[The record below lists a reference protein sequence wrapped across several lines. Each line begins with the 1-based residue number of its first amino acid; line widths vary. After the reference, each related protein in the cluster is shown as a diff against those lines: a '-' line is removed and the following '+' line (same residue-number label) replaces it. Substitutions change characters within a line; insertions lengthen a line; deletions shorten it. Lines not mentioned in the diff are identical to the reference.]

1 MHFAIRPLVSL
12 LAVTTAAAL
21 AACGGGDEPPTG
33 LDPAISLALSTTSL
47 SVAQGGSGTATIS
60 ITRSGGFAGPVAL
73 AVEGAPDGVTATAEP
88 GSVAGATATLTVAAS
103 AAAAPGNYT
112 LTVRGTGTGVT
123 AQAVQLALVVT
134 ATSAAGFSLAVA
146 PSTLG
151 VAQGATGTAQVTIT
165 RGSGFTGTVDLTV
178 SGAPTGVTATLNPA
192 STTATASTLTVTA
205 AASAAPGAYTLTIT
219 GAASGVASQTATV
232 ALTVTGTVVSARGTI
247 AYVRDHKEIRLIEP
261 DGSNDRLLWAH
272 PRPDVA
278 ENLGIV
284 DLAWRPDGGELA
296 FASQHEA
303 THSLFESDLYAIRPD
318 GSGLRRLT
326 NPPAVAELGN
336 FPKGTVRVTIR
347 NDASNVGDPDAS
359 GFFLVY
365 VVGASDPQTVTVGP
379 GSSATLTFTNVAD
392 LGGMTQPTVAING
405 EYRWFNPGVDVR
417 AGATVDA
424 PTLDILNKVR
434 SLGAMSPFWRQDA
447 SLIGYRALSGCA
459 GLWAIAPTGSPGLGI
474 GSPIAGTNEMLAC
487 QGTWGPTPAL
497 ADQVLHTGP
506 FEDNT
511 VYRVHENGTGRV
523 ELLHSSDWVPGAVWL
538 PDGSGFVYL
547 KAGEFLNSMNLYRFD
562 FATQQTTPITE
573 FTSEFVR
580 SFSIAPDGE
589 HVVFERSDRLFQF
602 AFDPPPQTALWIV
615 GVDGSGARLLVENA
629 ETPAW

>member
-1 MHFAIRPLVSL
+1 MRFAIRPLVAL
-12 LAVTTAAAL
+12 TLAAAL
-21 AACGGGDEPPTG
+21 AACGSDKKGPQEPGG
-33 LDPAISLALSTTSL
+33 AISLALSTSSL

-60 ITRSGGFAGPVAL
+60 IARSGGFAGPVAL
-73 AVEGAPDGVTATAEP
+73 TVEGAPDGVTATAEP
-88 GSVAGATATLTVAAS
+88 SSVVGATATLTVAAS
-103 AAAAPGNYT
+103 AAVAPGNYT
-112 LTVRGTGTGVT
+112 LTVRGSGVGVT
-123 AQAVQLALVVT
+123 AQTAQLALAVT

-146 PSTLG
+146 PPALS
-151 VAQGATGTAQVTIT
+151 VEQGASGTAQLAIT
-165 RGSGFTGTVDLTV
+165 RGGGFSGAVDLTV
-178 SGAPTGVTATLNPA
+178 SGVPAGVTATLNPT
-192 STTATASTLTVTA
+192 STTGTASTLTVA
-205 AASAAPGAYTLTIT
+205 AGASAAPGAYQLTIT
-219 GAASGVASQTATV
+219 GAASGVPSQTATV
-232 ALTVTGTVVSARGTI
+232 ALTVTESSSSGRGTI
-247 AYVRDHKEIRLIEP
+247 AYVRDQKEIRLIEP

-303 THSLFESDLYAIRPD
+303 THSLFESDLYAIRPN

-326 NPPAVAELGN
+326 NPPAVADLGG
-336 FPKGTVRVTIR
+336 FDKGTVRVTVR
-347 NDASNVGDPDAS
+347 NDASNVGDPNAS
-359 GFFLVY
+359 GFFIVY
-365 VVGASDPQTVTVGP
+365 VVGAPDPQTVTVGP

-392 LGGMTQPTVAING
+392 LGGITQPTVAMNG
-405 EYRWFNPGVDVR
+405 DYRWFNPGVDVR

-424 PTLDILNKVR
+424 PTLDILNGVR

-474 GSPIAGTNEMLAC
+474 GTMIAGTDEMLAC

-506 FEDNT
+506 FEDNS

-523 ELLHSSDWVPGAVWL
+523 QLLQSSDWVPGAVWL
-538 PDGSGFVYL
+538 PDGSGFVFL

-562 FATQQTTPITE
+562 FATEQTTPITT
-573 FTSEFVR
+573 FTNEFVR

-615 GVDGSGARLLVENA
+615 GIDGSGARLLVENA
-629 ETPAW
+629 ENPAW